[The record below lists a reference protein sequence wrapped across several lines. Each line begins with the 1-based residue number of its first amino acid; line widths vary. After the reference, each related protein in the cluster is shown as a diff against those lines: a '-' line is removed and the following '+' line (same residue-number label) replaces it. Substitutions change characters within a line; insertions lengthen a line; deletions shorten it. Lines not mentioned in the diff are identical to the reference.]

1 MIEAR
6 GLRRQFGEVVAVD
19 DVSLSVPDGTIL
31 ALLGP
36 NGAGKTTTVRLLA
49 GLLAPSAGEAR
60 VAGFDVR
67 ADPAAVRARVG
78 LVTDMPG
85 LHDQMTP
92 VAYLDFFGRVY
103 GLDRRTRRQRVDE
116 LLGLFDLGGVRTS
129 RMVGFSR
136 GMRQRVAL
144 ARALL
149 PEPAVLFLDEPTTG
163 LDPLAQRA
171 VRDLIL
177 DLRAARRS
185 IVLCTHDLDEAER
198 LADTVA
204 ILSHGRVVACDAGQ
218 ALRTSAS
225 AGTLVRVTLAQ
236 PWSEAVAIAAAVP
249 GVTEP
254 RLESAMVLAYR
265 AARPERTNPVL
276 VAALA
281 TAGAAIVSVTCTTAT
296 LEEVYAT
303 TVGRAPSA
311 DGRA

>member
-1 MIEAR
+1 
-6 GLRRQFGEVVAVD
+6 
-19 DVSLSVPDGTIL
+19 
-31 ALLGP
+31 
-36 NGAGKTTTVRLLA
+36 
-49 GLLAPSAGEAR
+49 
-60 VAGFDVR
+60 
-67 ADPAAVRARVG
+67 
-78 LVTDMPG
+78 
-85 LHDQMTP
+85 
-92 VAYLDFFGRVY
+92 
-103 GLDRRTRRQRVDE
+103 
-116 LLGLFDLGGVRTS
+116 
-129 RMVGFSR
+129 MVGFSR

-171 VRDLIL
+171 VRDLIFE
-177 DLRAARRS
+177 LRAARRS

-236 PWSEAVAIAAAVP
+236 PWSEVIAIAGAVP
-249 GVTEP
+249 GVAEP
-254 RLESAMVLAYR
+254 RLESATVLAYR
-265 AARPERTNPVL
+265 AALPERTNPVL

-303 TVGRAPSA
+303 AVGRAPSA